1 MTTGD
6 NSEQAGMQGQRGQC
20 IFTRGFQKVREHHD
34 GSRPHRES
42 CPDLPQPNTTT
53 GTSTCWQIGR
63 HLPARS
69 APRHDA
75 RNTQRVH
82 YTPDLDVRRGGAT
95 YRWGAHACTVTWSA
109 PACAITTLLP
119 GVARRC
125 LQLWSECRV
134 EVRGGRPSTCPV
146 MAACSSVPGR
156 TAARPPTS

>member
-82 YTPDLDVRRGGAT
+82 YN
-95 YRWGAHACTVTWSA
+95 
-109 PACAITTLLP
+109 
-119 GVARRC
+119 
-125 LQLWSECRV
+125 
-134 EVRGGRPSTCPV
+134 
-146 MAACSSVPGR
+146 
-156 TAARPPTS
+156 RPPRRAAVPAHVVEGSEQLLHVRTEEAAAGLAVREGRQEAGKAAQVR